1 MATDGAHAGG
11 ARSSGERRAEH
22 FNLEQF
28 VPQATPEP
36 NTLFLL
42 GSSIGLLEWIK
53 RKTMARGELEQTY
66 RLAPHVDVYRN

>member
-11 ARSSGERRAEH
+11 PRSSGERRAEH

-36 NTLFLL
+36 NILFFL

-53 RKTMARGELEQTY
+53 RKTMAKGELEQTY
-66 RLAPHVDVYRN
+66 RPALHADVCRN

>member
-11 ARSSGERRAEH
+11 PRSNGERRVEH

-28 VPQATPEP
+28 VPQTTPEP

-42 GSSIGLLEWIK
+42 GGSIGLLEWIK
-53 RKTMARGELEQTY
+53 RKTVAKGELEQTY
-66 RLAPHVDVYRN
+66 RLALHVDVCRN